1 MARTGGVSQLRAHA
15 PAPYHRDCSA
25 SARPDAV
32 WLSDT
37 SVKRP
42 VLATVVNLLLVVLG
56 AFGLTSTS
64 VREYPDIDPP
74 IVSVR
79 TDYAGA
85 SSAIVESQITQRIE
99 DAISGIEEVRSISS
113 SSSDGRSQITIEF
126 GLDRDIDAA
135 ANDVR
140 DRVSRVLADLPDQA
154 DPPQVAKADSDAS
167 PILWMVLTSDRLDTM
182 ALTDYAERYL
192 VDRFTAVSGVSE
204 VRIGG
209 DRRYAMRVWLDR
221 TKLAARGLTAEDVET
236 ALREQNVERP
246 AGRIE
251 STDREFSLRTQRPFS
266 TPSDF
271 AALVIGRGVD
281 AHPIRLGD
289 VARIEL
295 GPENPRGSFKAN
307 GETNVGLGVIKTS
320 NANTLQVAT
329 DTRTIMAQMREGL
342 PEGMKLELNYDSSE
356 FISAS
361 LREVLM
367 TLLIAALSVVVVLFL
382 FLGSPSAT
390 LIPALTVP
398 ISLIASFLFLYA
410 FGFSINIL
418 TLLALVLA
426 IGLVV
431 DDAIVM
437 VENIHRRIELGEPP
451 LLAAYR
457 GAREVGFA
465 IVATTVVLCAVFVPI
480 GFLQGNVGRLF
491 REFALALASAVVC
504 SSIVALTLSPVLSAL
519 LLRKTQRRNNL
530 LQRIDQA
537 FEALS
542 LRYRQSLR
550 RSLRLPL
557 LPVAVLVLLTA
568 GVAGLLTVMPQ
579 EFTPSEDRGGFF
591 VRINAPEGASLAYTQ
606 SYVDRIEAEIL
617 DKLDDGEITRVLARV
632 PDFGAGD
639 EVSTARFIVTLNDWD
654 ERQRSSAQIA
664 AEFDPVLDALSG
676 VNAVSFQRSG
686 FRVSGQGQPVQLA
699 IGGGSY
705 AELAAWRDRVTE
717 RVRAENPR
725 LLRLDSDYKETK
737 PQIET
742 RIDLQRA
749 GDLDIKVDA
758 IAAALETF
766 MGGRRVTRFERD
778 GEEYDVIL
786 QSPDDTRTS
795 PQALGEIHVRAGT
808 DGSLVPITS
817 LLSLQENAAAAA
829 YNRLDRV
836 RAITLSANLAPG
848 YALGDALAYLESVVR
863 EELPETVQIGYR
875 GDSREFRDASAAVLL
890 TFGMA
895 LLIVF
900 LALSAQFESF
910 VHPLVIMTTVP
921 LAIFGALAA
930 LWGLGMTLNIYSQI
944 GIVMLIGLAAKNGIL
959 IVEFANQLR
968 DAGLAFDE
976 ALIEAGRIRLRP
988 ILMTSMST
996 LAGAVPLILAAGA
1009 GYEAR
1014 QILGVVIFFGVA
1026 FSTVLTLYVVPT
1038 FYGLLCR
1045 NTGSPE
1051 RHAAELE
1058 AQAGG
1063 SDQA

>member
-1 MARTGGVSQLRAHA
+1 M
-15 PAPYHRDCSA
+15 
-25 SARPDAV
+25 

-37 SVKRP
+37 AVKRP
-42 VLATVVNLLLVVLG
+42 VLATVINLLLVVFG
-56 AFGLTSTS
+56 VFGLTNTS

-85 SSAIVESQITQRIE
+85 SAAIVESQITQRIE
-99 DAISGIEEVRSISS
+99 DAISGIEGVRSISS

-126 GLDRDIDAA
+126 GLERDIEAA

-140 DRVSRVLADLPDQA
+140 DRVSRVLAELPDQA
-154 DPPQVAKADSDAS
+154 DPPQVAKADGDAS
-167 PILWMVLTSDRLDTM
+167 PILWMVLSSDRLDTM
-182 ALTDYAERYL
+182 ALTDYAQRYL

-209 DRRYAMRVWLDR
+209 DRRYAMRVWLDPAQ
-221 TKLAARGLTAEDVET
+221 LAARGLTVEDVEA
-236 ALREQNVERP
+236 ALRRQNVERP

-251 STDREFSLRTQRPFS
+251 STDREFSLRTPRAFA
-266 TPSDF
+266 TADDF
-271 AALVIGRGVD
+271 AALIIGRGED
-281 AHPIRLGD
+281 AYPIRLGD

-307 GETNVGLGVIKTS
+307 GVTNVGLGVIKTS
-320 NANTLQVAT
+320 NANTLQVAA
-329 DTRTIMAQMREGL
+329 DTRAIMAQLQDGL
-342 PEGMKLELNYDSSE
+342 PEGMSLQLNYDSSD

-361 LREVLM
+361 LREVST
-367 TLLIAALSVVVVLFL
+367 TLLIAALSVIVVLYL
-382 FLGSPSAT
+382 FLGSAAAT
-390 LIPALTVP
+390 LVPAVTVP
-398 ISLIASFLFLYA
+398 ISLIASFLFLYL

-451 LLAAYR
+451 LLAAFR

-519 LLRKTQRRNNL
+519 LLRKMDSRQTL
-530 LQRIDQA
+530 LQRLDRG
-537 FEALS
+537 FEWLS
-542 LRYRQSLR
+542 AVYQRSLR
-550 RSLRLPL
+550 RSLRLPA
-557 LPVAVLVLLTA
+557 LPVVLLLALSA
-568 GVAGLLTVMPQ
+568 GVAGLLALIPR

-591 VRINAPEGASLAYTQ
+591 IRVNAPEGASLSYTQ
-606 SYVDRIEAEIL
+606 SYVDRIEASLLERL
-617 DKLDDGEITRVLARV
+617 GDGEIARVLARI

-639 EVSTARFIVTLNDWD
+639 EVNTARFIVSLTDWN
-654 ERQRSSAQIA
+654 ERQRSAERIA
-664 AEFDPVLDALSG
+664 ADFEPMLDELAG
-676 VNAVSFQRSG
+676 VNAVIFQRTG
-686 FRVSGQGQPVQLA
+686 FGVGGQGQPVQIA

-705 AELAAWRDRVTE
+705 EELAAWRDRVVA
-717 RVRAENPR
+717 RVRRENPR
-725 LLRLDSDYKETK
+725 LLRLDSDFKRTK
-737 PQIET
+737 PQVET

-749 GDLDIKVDA
+749 GDLGVSVDA

-786 QSPDDTRTS
+786 QSPEDGRRS
-795 PQALGEIHVRAGT
+795 PQALEQIHVRAGS
-808 DGSLVPITS
+808 DGSLVPVTS
-817 LLSLQENAAAAA
+817 LLRVEENADATS
-829 YNRLDRV
+829 YNRLDRM
-836 RAITLSANLAPG
+836 RAITLTANLAPG
-848 YALGDALAYLESVVR
+848 YTLGEALRYLENVIR

-875 GDSREFRDASAAVLL
+875 GDSREFRDASASVAF

-930 LWGLGMTLNIYSQI
+930 LWGLGMTMNIYSQI

-968 DAGLAFDE
+968 DAGRNFDE
-976 ALIEAGRIRLRP
+976 ALVEAGRIRLRP
-988 ILMTSMST
+988 ILMTSLST

-1009 GYEAR
+1009 GAEAR

-1026 FSTVLTLYVVPT
+1026 FSTVLTLYIVPT
-1038 FYGLLCR
+1038 FYGLWCR
-1045 NTGSPE
+1045 RTGSPE
-1051 RHAAELE
+1051 RHAAELA
-1058 AQAGG
+1058 AQARASGDG
-1063 SDQA
+1063 VV